1 MGSDF
6 NRTRN
11 SLSGATDV
19 VYIGNMAGSTINAV
33 TLDRADIVGA
43 LTLSDGVVVNTSG
56 NVLNVVSCGGMST
69 GTTVLNDVGTE
80 LVVDEHTSGPS
91 TTSFDTENL
100 TINPQAWVRMNGGC
114 LDVSGILNNRP
125 ENVNGSNL
133 RGTPTGFG
141 IVDVNELHDDTTVVA
156 GRPAVIR
163 KVILP

>member
-1 MGSDF
+1 M
-6 NRTRN
+6 
-11 SLSGATDV
+11 
-19 VYIGNMAGSTINAV
+19 
-33 TLDRADIVGA
+33 
-43 LTLSDGVVVNTSG
+43 SDGVVVNTSG

-133 RGTPTGFG
+133 HGTPTGFG